1 MKEHFLD
8 RLYGEYQAF
17 RASVLGC
24 PSARNFDRCYEIDAV
39 SNFYEILVEKGRSAF
54 RGYSGNSFAAQR
66 ILSNLYEVWLK
77 KYDSSYSEMQ
87 QHVEEEIQK
96 FVKKNE
102 RKMIRMESCIKEN
115 KAFES

>member
-17 RASVLGC
+17 RASVLRLSGVQEI
-24 PSARNFDRCYEIDAV
+24 FDRCYEIDAV

-96 FVKKNE
+96 FVK
-102 RKMIRMESCIKEN
+102 RMRGR
-115 KAFES
+115 

>member
-24 PSARNFDRCYEIDAV
+24 PSAEIYDRCYEIDAV
-39 SNFYEILVEKGRSAF
+39 SNFYEILVEKAEVLSEDILGTLLQHK
-54 RGYSGNSFAAQR
+54 G

-96 FVKKNE
+96 FVKE
-102 RKMIRMESCIKEN
+102 
-115 KAFES
+115 